1 MAFPITAITFTACE
15 RPPSDCPMD
24 LLALLD
30 HLLNFVAPAAFIALV
45 LVLVGRFLGGRRTG
59 VPRWWVQWAITFGA
73 GVGVLLAGL
82 VVFGRD
88 GAMTTY
94 AALVAVCGTVQW
106 LAMRGWRR

>member
-1 MAFPITAITFTACE
+1 MFAAP
-15 RPPSDCPMD
+15 PMD

-45 LVLVGRFLGGRRTG
+45 LVLMGRYLGGRRTG
-59 VPRWWVQWAITFGA
+59 VPRWWVQWATTFGA
-73 GVGVLLAGL
+73 GVLVLVAGL

-88 GAMTTY
+88 GVMATY

>member
-1 MAFPITAITFTACE
+1 M
-15 RPPSDCPMD
+15 S

-30 HLLNFVAPAAFIALV
+30 HLLNFVLPAAFIALV
-45 LVLVGRFLGGRRTG
+45 LVFVGRFIGGRRPG

-73 GVGVLLAGL
+73 GVLVLLAGL
-82 VVFGRD
+82 VITGRD
-88 GAMTTY
+88 GVIATY